1 MAKKNIKTNKS
12 VKENEANVILD
23 FTQVYQDNK
32 KEIDYTIHNCKE
44 QMANAAEKGRKV
56 SIFARVL
63 NRFKT
68 WCKK

>member
-23 FTQVYQDNK
+23 FTPVYQDNK
-32 KEIDYTIHNCKE
+32 KEIDYTINNCKE
-44 QMANAAEKGRKV
+44 QMANAVEKSKKV
-56 SIFARVL
+56 SVFARIL
-63 NRFKT
+63 RSFKT